1 MKIKITGILAV
12 LLFMQACSSS
22 QPTPP
27 LSTDTPPSPP
37 TVIVVVTNT
46 PDLPPASATP
56 EPAQG
61 NGTILYD
68 DGNDI
73 LSIDVNTGE
82 STVLI
87 SREALESSLAKDR
100 SADSYTYGAKQPIK
114 ISLSPDRSKALVT
127 ICSDL
132 DARYRCLFSDHVY
145 SLDTQSGIQLPI
157 PPDAYGVYWQW
168 SPDGSKLA
176 GAAWSYDRA
185 VYFPTAFY
193 AVNNDGTNL
202 SALGP
207 VINER
212 WQLTWQPDGTAVYPF
227 SFVANFQSIFLDKTK
242 PQDITLTG
250 LDVNESI
257 ECLAFSPDGRKAVFT
272 VRNASQKNRERVYIA
287 NFDFSEVTQLTEYD
301 IDSRYF
307 CNVNW
312 SPDQRF
318 VHLRYEY
325 DTRAETG
332 EEKTGT
338 EPRKDK
344 LVNVETSSLLDTP
357 RDLLTCGWTP
367 DNNLVYETKTKDGGI
382 QVLSPAIN
390 SPVAISA
397 EIQSAVL
404 HCPLEWLNEP

>member
-1 MKIKITGILAV
+1 MKTRLIYIFAILSVTLACAV
-12 LLFMQACSSS
+12 G

-27 LSTDTPPSPP
+27 PATDAPVSPP

-46 PDLPPASATP
+46 PEVPPASATP
-56 EPAQG
+56 EPIQG
-61 NGTILYD
+61 QGTILYD
-68 DGNDI
+68 NGNDI
-73 LSIDVNTGE
+73 LSINTSTGE

-87 SREALESSLAKDR
+87 SREELETTLAKDR
-100 SADSYTYGAKQPIK
+100 SADSYTYGKKKPIA
-114 ISLSPDRSKALVT
+114 ISLSPDRSKALIT

-132 DARYRCLFSDHVY
+132 DVRYRCLFSDHVY
-145 SLDTQSGIQLPI
+145 SLDTQSGVQLPI

-185 VYFPTAFY
+185 VYFPTAFF

-202 SALGP
+202 TALGP
-207 VINER
+207 VVNER
-212 WQLTWQPDGTAVYPF
+212 WQMTWQPDGTAVYPF
-227 SFVANFQSIFLDKTK
+227 SFVANFQSMFLDKTK
-242 PQDITLTG
+242 PQEITLTG

-272 VRNASQKNRERVYIA
+272 VRNASQKNHERVYIA
-287 NFDFSEVTQLTEYD
+287 NFDFSDVTQMTEYD

-332 EEKTGT
+332 EEISGT

-344 LVNVETSSLLDTP
+344 LVNVETNSQLDTP
-357 RDLLTCGWTP
+357 RDLLACGWTP
-367 DNNLVYETKTKDGGI
+367 DSNLVYETKTEDGGI
-382 QVLSPAIN
+382 QVLSPGNN
-390 SPVAISA
+390 SPVEISA
-397 EIQSAVL
+397 EIQSAIL
-404 HCPLEWLNEP
+404 HCPVEWLNKP